1 MTPNNMP
8 PRSGLTPP
16 RPAHHHD
23 DCRCLDC
30 IDWAGEPVRPR
41 RPGITASSAYR
52 RALAAVTR

>member
-23 DCRCLDC
+23 NCRCLDC
-30 IDWAGEPVRPR
+30 IDVNGRVVRPR
-41 RPGITASSAYR
+41 PQAITASSAYR